1 MVRFILLRSLGLLAV
16 LLAMTLIIFLL
27 QQIIPSD
34 PARAAVG
41 PNAPQELVAAKRQEL
56 GLDDPVFT
64 QYVRYMSKLLQGDL
78 GKSIRTK
85 NPVSQDLRTFLPA
98 SFELMAYATLLGV
111 VLGVLLAFIQTLLP
125 RAVALR
131 LLFVSGASMPIFLMA
146 LLLLLLFWFKLDWL
160 PGGSRLSIRDVSP
173 GPTRLLTLDG
183 LLLGRPDV
191 TWNALRHLFLPSL
204 TLALPM
210 MVAVGRTLRSA
221 LVTVLRQN
229 YIRTAR
235 SKGLTEFEVVI
246 KHALRNAATAPLA
259 MVGLQ
264 IGLLFANILIVE
276 RIFSWP
282 GLGFYT
288 VQALASSDLPAVLGV
303 SLVFGGVYVIINT
316 LVDLLQAWADPRVSL
331 T

>member
-1 MVRFILLRSLGLLAV
+1 MVRFILVRSLGLLAV
-16 LLAMTLIIFLL
+16 LLSMTLIIFLL
-27 QQIIPSD
+27 QQVIPSD

-64 QYVRYMSKLLQGDL
+64 QYTRYMSKLLQGDL

-85 NPVSQDLRTFLPA
+85 NPVSKDLLNFLPA
-98 SFELMAYATLLGV
+98 SFELMACATLLGV
-111 VLGVLLAFIQTLLP
+111 MLGIMLAFIQTLLP
-125 RAVALR
+125 RVVALR

-160 PGGSRLSIRDVSP
+160 PGSSRLSIRDVST
-173 GPTRLLTLDG
+173 GPTGLLTLDG
-183 LLLGRPDV
+183 LLLGRLDL
-191 TWNALRHLFLPSL
+191 TWNAMCHLLLPSL

-210 MVAVGRTLRSA
+210 MVAVGRTLRSS

-235 SKGLTEFEVVI
+235 SKGLTEFEVVVR
-246 KHALRNAATAPLA
+246 HAVRNAATAPLA

-288 VQALASSDLPAVLGV
+288 VQALSSSDLPAVLGV
-303 SLVFGGVYVIINT
+303 SLVFGGAYVIINT